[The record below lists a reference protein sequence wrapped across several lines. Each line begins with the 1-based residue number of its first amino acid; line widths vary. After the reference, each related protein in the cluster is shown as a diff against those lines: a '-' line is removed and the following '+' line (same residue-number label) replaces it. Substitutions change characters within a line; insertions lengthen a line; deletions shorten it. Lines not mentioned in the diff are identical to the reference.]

1 MKSYFTTEKSSQISA
16 MEHDSE
22 TEVLQITF
30 KRGGVYEYYGVPWD
44 VWEDLISRESVGKGF
59 HALIRGQYEYK
70 KLS

>member
-1 MKSYFTTEKSSQISA
+1 MKSYFTTEKSSQISS

-22 TEVLQITF
+22 TEVLKIEF
-30 KRGGVYEYYGVPWD
+30 RRGGVYEYYKVPWD